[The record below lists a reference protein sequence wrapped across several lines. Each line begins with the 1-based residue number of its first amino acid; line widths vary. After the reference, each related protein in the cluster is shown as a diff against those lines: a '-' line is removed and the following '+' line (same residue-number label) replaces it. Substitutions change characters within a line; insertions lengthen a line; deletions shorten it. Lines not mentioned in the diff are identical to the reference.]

1 VTAITEEQLLTAR
14 SRKLKANSYHQHRTS
29 FLLLAAIVWLGSAAR
44 AQSAPNVPAPPFTF
58 DTQRSDSN
66 RPTVP
71 WGDPYVGSLIDT
83 HAHLNP
89 PSRQRGGT
97 PADILGAITAA
108 HVDRIVLL
116 PAPNEGLFTR
126 PQPTQAE
133 RLSLVQ
139 TSGGR
144 VLRMCGS
151 EYLTDWM
158 NESAKLGVAIG
169 ADALAA
175 KLVQLRSDLKSGTC
189 AGVGEIGFF
198 HFDTAG
204 GQPVIRLTA
213 AYPPFVAIAQVAA
226 AAGVPM
232 DIHAEPF
239 EPDRATSHHAEI
251 YGTIAVLFREAP
263 GLKLIYSH
271 NGLTTSR
278 NARAML
284 SAFPGLMMNLRFP
297 PREPWKHLDPIANER
312 GRLYADWAELLAE
325 MPNRFMVGSDFLF
338 GWDPHPTDNYTRH
351 MNVTRRILG
360 GLPGDVAR
368 KTASENA
375 ERVFGPLPP
384 HPSAGTSPR

>member
-1 VTAITEEQLLTAR
+1 MW
-14 SRKLKANSYHQHRTS
+14 QHRTS
-29 FLLLAAIVWLGSAAR
+29 FLLLAAIVCLGSTATH
-44 AQSAPNVPAPPFTF
+44 AQPAPNALAPPFAF
-58 DTQRSDSN
+58 DTQRSNSN

-71 WGDPYVGSLIDT
+71 WGDPYFGALIDT

-89 PSRQRGGT
+89 PSRQRGST
-97 PADILGAITAA
+97 SADILAAITAA

-116 PAPNEGLFTR
+116 PAPNEGLFKR
-126 PQPTQAE
+126 AQPTQAE

-151 EYLTDWM
+151 DYLTDWM
-158 NESAKLGVAIG
+158 SESAKLGVAIPQ
-169 ADALAA
+169 ALAG
-175 KLVQLRSDLKSGTC
+175 KLAQLRSDLKSGTC

-204 GQPVIRLTA
+204 GQPVVRLPA

-226 AAGVPM
+226 VAGVPM

-239 EPDRATSHHAEI
+239 EPDKATSHHAEI

-271 NGLTTSR
+271 NGLTNSR

-297 PREPWKHLDPIANER
+297 PREPWKHLDPITNEQ
-312 GRLYADWAELLAE
+312 GRLYTDWAELLEE

-338 GWDPHPTDNYTRH
+338 GWDRQPTDNYTRH

-360 GLPGDVAR
+360 GLRGDVAR
-368 KTASENA
+368 KIASENA

-384 HPSAGTSPR
+384 HPSAGASPR